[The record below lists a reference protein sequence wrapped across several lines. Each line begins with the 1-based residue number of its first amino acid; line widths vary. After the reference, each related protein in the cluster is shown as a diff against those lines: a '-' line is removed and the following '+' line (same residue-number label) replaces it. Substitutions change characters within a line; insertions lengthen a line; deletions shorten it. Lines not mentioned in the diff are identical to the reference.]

1 MDQRRIHISKIKTF
15 DTWRHLQIRFCDAN
29 SIWYNHLG
37 LWYYCRNHFFYHKNR
52 EINYYCV
59 FPRCISSISI
69 RILNV
74 LRFLYIWEDIFV
86 KLRNRT
92 FVLHE
97 NRVHGSPLISVALSI
112 FIVMRQFIRSFYSN
126 SNSLKPAT
134 LEESP
139 GRLFQN
145 FYTSIAVSNIYKK
158 SYLKNIVT
166 SQKHRS
172 VTFEMLILFTIASC
186 TK

>member
-15 DTWRHLQIRFCDAN
+15 DTWRHFQIRFYDAN
-29 SIWYNHLG
+29 PIWYNHFG
-37 LWYYCRNHFFYHKNR
+37 LWYYCRNHFFCHKNR
-52 EINYYCV
+52 EINYDCV

-74 LRFLYIWEDIFV
+74 LRFLYFWEDIFV

-97 NRVHGSPLISVALSI
+97 NRHIWVTTNISGI
-112 FIVMRQFIRSFYSN
+112 IIVMRQFITSFYSN
-126 SNSLKPAT
+126 SNSLKPRP
-134 LEESP
+134 SKKVP
-139 GRLFQN
+139 GGF
-145 FYTSIAVSNIYKK
+145 FYTSTAVSNIYKK
-158 SYLKNIVT
+158 SYLKNSVT

-172 VTFEMLILFTIASC
+172 VTFEILILFTIASC